1 MNSYR
6 TWLEHRSV
14 IRTASAC
21 TSVFRFELRP
31 SWFPLRTTMVR
42 QAAAATPSPT
52 RRMKTTFTAT
62 AEAFALSSISA
73 PAYPA
78 PINSEFHS
86 ATPNIVA
93 TRKFRGWA
101 RKSPAMAGAI
111 KRTLGINCEAKASA
125 FSWRRKETI
134 SRPNCGWETP
144 RSRAVPLSKQTS
156 APLQAPIPDR
166 KARETP
172 ARCRPSKT
180 TTPCGATS
188 VLRRRRCP
196 PTPRAQWMARSVQGV
211 RGV

>member
-1 MNSYR
+1 MNALNGYR

-14 IRTASAC
+14 IRAASAC

-31 SWFPLRTTMVR
+31 SWFPLRTRTPR

-73 PAYPA
+73 PAY
-78 PINSEFHS
+78 S

-111 KRTLGINCEAKASA
+111 KPRYDFKYAVRRLQSNKEFRSELASRLG
-125 FSWRRKETI
+125 
-134 SRPNCGWETP
+134 
-144 RSRAVPLSKQTS
+144 SKGYHTEKFVDG
-156 APLQAPIPDR
+156 PYPWN
-166 KARETP
+166 K
-172 ARCRPSKT
+172 
-180 TTPCGATS
+180 
-188 VLRRRRCP
+188 
-196 PTPRAQWMARSVQGV
+196 
-211 RGV
+211 